1 MNNLTLAQKFMK
13 SAQML
18 KSPQNL
24 AVCGMLL
31 ALRIVIGYFSNLTLA
46 VSPDIKIGFS
56 FLPIAIAGILCGPVA
71 SGIIG
76 ALGDI
81 FCFLLAPMGA
91 YFPGWTINGMLVGL
105 LYGMF
110 LYESKRFIP
119 SLIICEIVNGLFVEI
134 ALGSLWLYI
143 QFSKAFWITAGA
155 RGIKTLVAIPIEIA
169 LIILFEKT
177 IICRLDKFLKR
188 SRRK

>member
-119 SLIICEIVNGLFVEI
+119 SLIICEIVSGLFVEI

>member
-1 MNNLTLAQKFMK
+1 MNNLTLAQKFIK

-46 VSPDIKIGFS
+46 VSPNIKIGFS

-119 SLIICEIVNGLFVEI
+119 SLIICEIVSGLFVEI

>member
-1 MNNLTLAQKFMK
+1 MNNLTLAQKFSK

-18 KSPQNL
+18 KNPQSL

-46 VSPDIKIGFS
+46 ISPDIKIGFS
-56 FLPIAIAGILCGPVA
+56 FLPVAIAGILCGPVA

-76 ALGDI
+76 ALGDL

-91 YFPGWTINGMLVGL
+91 YFPGWTINGLLVGL
-105 LYGMF
+105 LYGIF
-110 LYESKRFIP
+110 LFESKRFIP
-119 SLIICEIVNGLFVEI
+119 SLVICEIMSGLFVEI
-134 ALGSLWLYI
+134 VLGSLWLYI
-143 QFSKAFWITAGA
+143 QYSKAFWITAGA
-155 RGIKTLVAIPIEIA
+155 RGIKTLIAIPIEIA

-177 IICRLDKFLKR
+177 IIGRLDKMLKR
-188 SRRK
+188 RQRR

>member
-1 MNNLTLAQKFMK
+1 MNNLTLGQKFSK

-18 KSPQNL
+18 KNPQSL

-46 VSPDIKIGFS
+46 ISPDIKIGFS
-56 FLPIAIAGILCGPVA
+56 FLPVAIAGILCGPVA

-76 ALGDI
+76 ALGDL

-91 YFPGWTINGMLVGL
+91 YFPGWTINGLLVGL
-105 LYGMF
+105 LYGIF
-110 LYESKRFIP
+110 LFESKKFIP
-119 SLIICEIVNGLFVEI
+119 SLVICEIMSGLFVEI
-134 ALGSLWLYI
+134 VLGSLWLYI
-143 QFSKAFWITAGA
+143 QYSKAFWITAGA
-155 RGIKTLVAIPIEIA
+155 RGIKTLIAIPIEIA

-177 IICRLDKFLKR
+177 IICRLDKMLKR
-188 SRRK
+188 RQRR

>member
-76 ALGDI
+76 ALGVI

>member
-1 MNNLTLAQKFMK
+1 MNNLTLAQKFSK

-18 KSPQNL
+18 KNPQSL
-24 AVCGMLL
+24 AVCGLLL

-56 FLPIAIAGILCGPVA
+56 FLPVAIAGILCGPVA
-71 SGIIG
+71 SGVIG

-91 YFPGWTINGMLVGL
+91 YFPGWTVNGLLVGI
-105 LYGMF
+105 LYGVF
-110 LYESKRFIP
+110 LYESKHFIP
-119 SLIICEIVNGLFVEI
+119 SLVICEIVSGLFVEI
-134 ALGSLWLYI
+134 ALGSLWLYV
-143 QFSKAFWITAGA
+143 QFSKAFWITAAA

-169 LIILFEKT
+169 LIILFDKT
-177 IICRLDKFLKR
+177 IICRLEKLLKR
-188 SRRK
+188 RQRR

>member
-18 KSPQNL
+18 KNPQNL

-119 SLIICEIVNGLFVEI
+119 SLIICEIVSGLFVEI

-177 IICRLDKFLKR
+177 IISRLDKFLKR
-188 SRRK
+188 SGRK

>member
-91 YFPGWTINGMLVGL
+91 YFPGWTMNGLLVGL

>member
-1 MNNLTLAQKFMK
+1 MNNLTLAQKFSK

-18 KSPQNL
+18 KNPQSL

-46 VSPDIKIGFS
+46 ISPDIKIGFS
-56 FLPIAIAGILCGPVA
+56 FLPVAIAGILCGPVA

-76 ALGDI
+76 ALGDL

-91 YFPGWTINGMLVGL
+91 YFPGWTINGLLVGL
-105 LYGMF
+105 LYGIF
-110 LYESKRFIP
+110 LFESKRFIP
-119 SLIICEIVNGLFVEI
+119 SLVICEIMSGLFVEI
-134 ALGSLWLYI
+134 VLGSLWLYI
-143 QFSKAFWITAGA
+143 QYSKAFWITAGA
-155 RGIKTLVAIPIEIA
+155 RGIKTLIAIPIEIA

-177 IICRLDKFLKR
+177 IIFRLDKMLKR
-188 SRRK
+188 RQRR

>member
-56 FLPIAIAGILCGPVA
+56 FLPIAIAG
-71 SGIIG
+71 
-76 ALGDI
+76 D
-81 FCFLLAPMGA
+81 
-91 YFPGWTINGMLVGL
+91 
-105 LYGMF
+105 
-110 LYESKRFIP
+110 
-119 SLIICEIVNGLFVEI
+119 
-134 ALGSLWLYI
+134 
-143 QFSKAFWITAGA
+143 
-155 RGIKTLVAIPIEIA
+155 
-169 LIILFEKT
+169 
-177 IICRLDKFLKR
+177 
-188 SRRK
+188 RKSVV

>member
-1 MNNLTLAQKFMK
+1 MNNLTLAQKFSK

-18 KSPQNL
+18 KNPQSL

-46 VSPDIKIGFS
+46 ISPDIKIGFS
-56 FLPIAIAGILCGPVA
+56 FLPVAIAGILCGPVA

-76 ALGDI
+76 ALGDL

-91 YFPGWTINGMLVGL
+91 YFPGWTINGLLVGL
-105 LYGMF
+105 LYGIF
-110 LYESKRFIP
+110 LFESKKFIP
-119 SLIICEIVNGLFVEI
+119 SLVICEIISGLFVEI
-134 ALGSLWLYI
+134 VLGSLWLYI
-143 QFSKAFWITAGA
+143 QYSKAFWITAGA
-155 RGIKTLVAIPIEIA
+155 RGIKTLIAIPIEIA

-177 IICRLDKFLKR
+177 IICRLDKMLKR
-188 SRRK
+188 RQRR

>member
-105 LYGMF
+105 LYGIF

>member
-1 MNNLTLAQKFMK
+1 MKTIASKFTL

-18 KSPQNL
+18 KKPQNL

-31 ALRIVIGYFSNLTLA
+31 ALRILIGYFSNLTLA
-46 VSPDIKIGFS
+46 ITPDIKIGFS
-56 FLPIAIAGILCGPVA
+56 FLPVAVAAILCGPVA
-71 SGIIG
+71 SAAIG

-91 YFPGWTINGMLVGL
+91 YFPGWTINGILVGL
-105 LYGMF
+105 LYGLF
-110 LYESKRFIP
+110 LFNSKKFTL
-119 SLIICEIVNGLFVEI
+119 SLVICEILSGLFIEI

-143 QFSKAFWITAGA
+143 QFSKAFWITAGV
-155 RGIKTLVAIPIEIA
+155 RSIKTLIAIPIEIG

-177 IICRLDKFLKR
+177 VLKR
-188 SRRK
+188 LSKTLRR